1 MAFSIGILSTMMK
14 SHFTSTFFAANRA
27 RLRENCGKDAPIV
40 IAANG
45 LLQRGGDSSYAFA
58 QDANFWYLTGIDEP
72 DLVLVISLDDDY
84 LIVPERSD
92 SRQAFDGTIVAND
105 LIERSGITTV
115 LTETAGWERLLSN
128 LEKAQAV
135 ATVAPLPAYINQYGL
150 YANPARETLVSR
162 LKKTYPTIE
171 ITDVSIDLA
180 RMRMVKQ
187 QPELA
192 AIRAA
197 IVITLATLAEVSSP
211 GQLKLYSHEYEVEAD
226 ISRGFRRRGASGHSF
241 EPIVAAGINA
251 VTLHNVANNGQL
263 QPGELL
269 LMDVGAEVEHYAAD
283 ITRTVCLGAVSP
295 RQRAV
300 HDAVLDV
307 QQYAMQLLK
316 PGILLREYEKQ
327 VEQYMG
333 TKLLELELITE
344 ATHDAV
350 RTYFPHATSH
360 YLGLNVHDTGDYDQ
374 PLVPGVVVTVEPGI
388 YIPDESIG
396 VRIEDD
402 VLITDTGIEVLSSDL
417 PGSLA

>member
-1 MAFSIGILSTMMK
+1 MMK

-27 RLRENCGKDAPIV
+27 RLRENCSKDAPIV

-72 DLVLVISLDDDY
+72 DLVLVISQDVDY

-105 LIERSGITTV
+105 LIEQSGIATV
-115 LTETAGWERLLSN
+115 LTETPGWERLLSD
-128 LEKAQAV
+128 LKKTQAV
-135 ATVAPLPAYINQYGL
+135 ATVAPLPSYINHYGL
-150 YANPARETLVSR
+150 YANPARETLVLR

-197 IVITLATLAEVSSP
+197 IAITLATLTEVSSP
-211 GQLKLYSHEYEVEAD
+211 EQLKLYSHEYEVEAD

-241 EPIVAAGINA
+241 EPIVAAGISA

-283 ITRTVCLGAVSP
+283 ITRTVCLGAASP

-307 QQYAMQLLK
+307 QQYAMKLLK
-316 PGILLREYEKQ
+316 PGVLLREYEKQ

-333 TKLLELELITE
+333 TKLLELGLITE
-344 ATHDAV
+344 ATHEAV
-350 RTYFPHATSH
+350 RAYFPHATSH

-374 PLVPGVVVTVEPGI
+374 PLVSGVVVTVEPGI
-388 YIPDESIG
+388 YIPEESIG

>member
-1 MAFSIGILSTMMK
+1 MN

-27 RLRENCGKDAPIV
+27 RLRENCSKDAPIV

-72 DLVLVISLDDDY
+72 DLVLVISQDVDY

-105 LIERSGITTV
+105 LIEQSGIATV
-115 LTETAGWERLLSN
+115 LTETPGWERLLSD
-128 LEKAQAV
+128 LKKTQAV
-135 ATVAPLPAYINQYGL
+135 ATVAPLPSYINHYGL
-150 YANPARETLVSR
+150 YANPARETLVLR

-197 IVITLATLAEVSSP
+197 IAITLATLTEVSSP
-211 GQLKLYSHEYEVEAD
+211 EQLKLYSHEYEVEAD

-241 EPIVAAGINA
+241 EPIVAAGISA

-283 ITRTVCLGAVSP
+283 ITRTVCLGAASP

-307 QQYAMQLLK
+307 QQYAMKLLK
-316 PGILLREYEKQ
+316 PGVLLREYEKQ

-333 TKLLELELITE
+333 TKLLELGLITE
-344 ATHDAV
+344 ATHEAV
-350 RTYFPHATSH
+350 RAYFPHATSH

-374 PLVPGVVVTVEPGI
+374 PLVSGVVVTVEPGI
-388 YIPDESIG
+388 YIPEESIG